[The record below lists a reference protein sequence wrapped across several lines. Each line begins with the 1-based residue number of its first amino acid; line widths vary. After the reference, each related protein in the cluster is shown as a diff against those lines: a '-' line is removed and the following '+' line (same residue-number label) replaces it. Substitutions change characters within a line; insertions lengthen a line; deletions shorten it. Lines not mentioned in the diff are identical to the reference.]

1 MRPTYPHTRTGWMVG
16 CTGRVYTHIH
26 SLHTPVEWMDDCT
39 GTGRAA
45 ANYHGELIC
54 SGQRH
59 ARSQTNGPSIKD
71 PPPPTPPPAALH
83 S

>member
-1 MRPTYPHTRTGWMVG
+1 MNEA
-16 CTGRVYTHIH
+16 HIH
-26 SLHTPVEWMDDCT
+26 VPDGWLDVLAESTHTHGLHTPVEWMDDCT